1 MGERS
6 GVGMVELVILEALDS
21 LGARSDRPDPDVGNA
36 TVLAEVERRIG
47 LAPGYAYQVL
57 VDLARWWTVPVRLVH
72 GQGNYGELRDD
83 QPASHFRHTGSRL
96 SRAGEVV
103 LAAERGEL
111 APVPVGLINGNTYRD
126 GTRPPFRPERVIE
139 AVRQVIQRPQVA
151 DTELAGIIGM
161 PDFLTG
167 CTVTGDLATLA
178 GGHPAVLR
186 LQAHVTVIRDL
197 AELGPPR
204 WTQSGVGGVLIEH
217 MPPNASRPDVM
228 TEIDRLRPRRPGTAG
243 DGLLPVKE
251 IADTSLYGDDQFV
264 CIPQPGTAPEL
275 LRDLLL
281 DFEGI
286 TTTVPV
292 QLPQPLPNLIKGW
305 VRASQGEDLL
315 AALTRLEDAIR
326 DK

>member
-1 MGERS
+1 LRS
-6 GVGMVELVILEALDS
+6 SSAGTP
-21 LGARSDRPDPDVGNA
+21 GAGR
-36 TVLAEVERRIG
+36 
-47 LAPGYAYQVL
+47 YAYQVL

-72 GQGNYGELRDD
+72 GQGNYGGLRDD

-126 GTRPPFRPERVIE
+126 GTRPPFRPDRVIE
-139 AVRQVIQRPQVA
+139 AVRQVVLRPQVA
-151 DTELAGIIGM
+151 DTELAGMIGM

-167 CTVTGDLATLA
+167 CTVAGDLATLA

-186 LQAHVTVIRDL
+186 LQAHVTVISDL
-197 AELGPPR
+197 ADLGPPR
-204 WTQSGVGGVLIEH
+204 WTQSGVRGVLIEH

-228 TEIDRLRPRRPGTAG
+228 REIGRLRPRRPGTSG
-243 DGLLPVKE
+243 DGRLPVKE
-251 IADTSLYGDDQFV
+251 IADTSLCGDDQFV

-292 QLPQPLPNLIKGW
+292 QLPRPLPNLIEGW

-315 AALTRLEDAIR
+315 SALTRLEDAIR
-326 DK
+326 DQ